1 MSKTVRDN
9 DENYNANINCN
20 VASVYV
26 NVVIEFE
33 RNHVYDT

>member
-9 DENYNANINCN
+9 DRNYNVNMYCN

-26 NVVIEFE
+26 NVVIASE